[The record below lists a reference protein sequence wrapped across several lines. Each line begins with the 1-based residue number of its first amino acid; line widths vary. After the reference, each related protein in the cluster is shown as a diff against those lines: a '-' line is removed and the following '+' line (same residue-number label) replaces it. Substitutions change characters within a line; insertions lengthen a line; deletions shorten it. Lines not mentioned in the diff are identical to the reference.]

1 MPSTERLAVALL
13 AAGRSARFGQADKL
27 SAPLGGRPL
36 LHWAAAAGAGINA
49 AQHFLVTSA
58 GFAPRDRPE
67 GYAHLANPD
76 AQEGLASSLRIAA
89 RHARESEAT
98 ALLILLGDMPLVRAA
113 HLAALIAA
121 FTEEPSRPVFT
132 RALGGA
138 PQPPAIFPAAL
149 FAALEALS
157 GDSGAR
163 ALARSAAF
171 VEAPA
176 DSLIDVDTP
185 ADLAL
190 CARLVGG

>member
-1 MPSTERLAVALL
+1 MASAERLAVALL
-13 AAGRSARFGQADKL
+13 AAGRSARFGQADKRAAL
-27 SAPLGGRPL
+27 LGGRPL
-36 LHWAAAAGAGINA
+36 LSWAAAAGRGINA

-58 GFAPRDRPE
+58 DFPQQDGPE
-67 GYAHLANPD
+67 GYAYLVNPD

-89 RHARESEAT
+89 RHAREGDAT
-98 ALLILLGDMPLVRAA
+98 ALLILLGDMPLVRTA
-113 HLAALIAA
+113 HLAALVAA
-121 FTEEPSRPVFT
+121 FSEDMSRPVFT
-132 RALGGA
+132 RAPGGA

-163 ALARSAAF
+163 ALARGAAF
-171 VEAPA
+171 VEVPA
-176 DSLIDVDTP
+176 DSLVDVDTP